1 MQSVISL
8 IKDYFLNIRDVISE
22 SEIRKLKIS
31 DEYAYSLFEEYL
43 LTKNIHNGLAFSVI
57 QFFVGVILTIMSFA
71 SVETTEHSGFL
82 KITGAIILIC
92 SSVLFIFYY
101 VRELDY
107 SKYDSV
113 RYRIV
118 FYALW
123 NIYIIGSFLVSL
135 GYFNSDKSVF
145 CFVLSAVFVF
155 TVPIMRFYENLVL
168 SGIYMIPVI
177 YFGVSSEK
185 SAGYYI
191 TALLVLAGLFC
202 LNSYKCRYFSNR
214 WINKRK
220 YKELSERCT
229 SISQTDN
236 LTGMLNRT
244 GLSAKFREKYNN
256 SYGKH
261 KIAVIMADIDNFRYY
276 NHKFGYDRSDAC
288 LYNICNCI
296 RIIAKPVTKLVS
308 RFGGDDFIIILEDM
322 NEIEVVK
329 FAEQIRSSVE
339 TMAIPFGD
347 GGFVTISVGVSC
359 ISEIENEE
367 AYSRL
372 INEADTQLII
382 AKRNGKNCVGYRNR
396 AFRTEKKKEDK

>member
-8 IKDYFLNIRDVISE
+8 IKDYFSNLKDVVSE
-22 SEIRKLKIS
+22 SEIRKLKIT
-31 DEYAYSLFEEYL
+31 DDYAYRQLDEYL
-43 LTKNIHNGLAFSVI
+43 LTKNIHKSLVFSVI
-57 QFFVGVILTIMSFA
+57 QLIMGVFFLIMSLS
-71 SVETTEHSGFL
+71 SVDSTEQSGFL
-82 KITGAIILIC
+82 KATGAVILLFAAG
-92 SSVLFIFYY
+92 LFIFYY
-101 VRELDY
+101 IRELDY
-107 SKYDSV
+107 SKYSSK

-118 FYALW
+118 FYAFW
-123 NIYIIGSFLVSL
+123 NIYIIGSFLVSM
-135 GYFNSDKSVF
+135 GYLNADESGF
-145 CFVLSAVFVF
+145 CFIFTAVFVF
-155 TVPIMRFYENLVL
+155 AVPVLRFYENLIL
-168 SGIYMIPVI
+168 SAIYMIPLVYYGI
-177 YFGVSSEK
+177 NFKHGT
-185 SAGYYI
+185 GYYI
-191 TALLVLAGLFC
+191 AVLAALAGLFC
-202 LNSYKCRYFSNR
+202 LNSFKTCYYSNR

-220 YKELSERCT
+220 YKEISDRCT
-229 SISQTDN
+229 SISQTDS

-244 GLSAKFREKYNN
+244 GLSAKFREKYKN

-322 NEIEVVK
+322 DEIEVVK

-347 GGFVTISVGVSC
+347 GGYITISVGVSC
-359 ISEIENEE
+359 ICEVDSDE

-396 AFRTEKKKEDK
+396 AFRTEKKKED

>member
-8 IKDYFLNIRDVISE
+8 IKDYLSNLKDVVSE
-22 SEIRKLKIS
+22 SEIRKLKIT
-31 DEYAYSLFEEYL
+31 DDYAYRQFDEYL
-43 LTKNIHNGLAFSVI
+43 LTKNIHKSLVFSVI
-57 QFFVGVILTIMSFA
+57 QLIMGVFFLIISLS
-71 SVETTEHSGFL
+71 SVDATEQSGFL
-82 KITGAIILIC
+82 KATGAVILLFAAG
-92 SSVLFIFYY
+92 LFIFYY
-101 VRELDY
+101 IRELDY
-107 SKYDSV
+107 SKYSSG

-118 FYALW
+118 FYAFW
-123 NIYIIGSFLVSL
+123 NIYIIGSFLVSMGFL
-135 GYFNSDKSVF
+135 NADKSIF
-145 CFVLSAVFVF
+145 CFVLTAAFVF
-155 TVPIMRFYENLVL
+155 AVPVLRFYENLVL
-168 SGIYMIPVI
+168 SAIYMIPFVYYGI
-177 YFGVSSEK
+177 SFKHGT
-185 SAGYYI
+185 GYYI
-191 TALLVLAGLFC
+191 AVLVALAGLFC
-202 LNSYKCRYFSNR
+202 LNSFKACYYSDR
-214 WINKRK
+214 WINKRR
-220 YKELSERCT
+220 YKEISDRCT
-229 SISQTDN
+229 NISQTDS

-244 GLSAKFREKYNN
+244 GLSAKFREKYKN

-322 NEIEVVK
+322 DEIEVVK
-329 FAEQIRSSVE
+329 FAEQVRSSVE

-347 GGFVTISVGVSC
+347 GGYITISVGVSC
-359 ISEIENEE
+359 ICEVDNEE

-396 AFRTEKKKEDK
+396 AFRTEKKKED